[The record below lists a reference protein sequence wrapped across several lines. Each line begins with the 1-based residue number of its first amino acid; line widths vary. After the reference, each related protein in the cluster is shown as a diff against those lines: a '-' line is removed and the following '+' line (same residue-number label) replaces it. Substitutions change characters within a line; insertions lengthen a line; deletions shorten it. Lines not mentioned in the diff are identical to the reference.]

1 MDVGF
6 VHHFTPTGGSTM
18 KRVLVVIAA
27 TMAVVSSAWALEPSG
42 TYTYK
47 EKGYSGDMTI
57 SRVNDYE
64 ASWKIKILTVQSSS
78 ANMCEVEG
86 VIDNLIND
94 DKTIEAMFMSTDD
107 SPGKFTVKFTKAGAV
122 VDVTESV
129 GFCGMNAYFG
139 GKWTKDGK
147 KHKAKKR
154 P

>member
-1 MDVGF
+1 MKGLIVSIA
-6 VHHFTPTGGSTM
+6 TTMIMSTG
-18 KRVLVVIAA
+18 
-27 TMAVVSSAWALEPSG
+27 AWALEPSG

-47 EKGYSGDMTI
+47 ERGYSGDMTV

-94 DKTIEAMFMSTDD
+94 DKTVEAVFVSSEDN
-107 SPGKFTVKFTKAGAV
+107 PGKFTVKFTKAGAV
-122 VDVTESV
+122 VDVSEGG

-139 GKWTKDGK
+139 GKYVKDFAKARSKKTKK
-147 KHKAKKR
+147 
-154 P
+154 